1 MFAGL
6 LSLPEAILL
15 GIVEGI
21 TEFLPVS
28 STGHLLV
35 VSDLIG
41 FGTGASEGAAD
52 SYAVAIQF
60 GAILAVLVL
69 YRSRILSIVKGLVGR
84 DEQGRS
90 ILLALVA
97 AFLPAAVVG
106 VVFGDAIKDALF
118 GPVPVALAW
127 AVGGAALLVWKPKPT
142 QRSLHE
148 LSVRSALIIG
158 CAQTVAL
165 WPGVSRS
172 LVTLIAGLAVGL
184 SLAAAVE
191 FSFLLGLVTLS
202 AATVL
207 DVSRHGSDII
217 DYFGI
222 ATPLV
227 GAMVACVTA
236 MVAVRWMVSYLN
248 SRSLAIFGWYRLAAA
263 SVTAVLLV
271 TNVL

>member
-52 SYAVAIQF
+52 SYAIAIQF

-106 VVFGDAIKDALF
+106 VVFGDVIKDALF
-118 GPVPVALAW
+118 GPVPVTLAW

-172 LVTLIAGLAVGL
+172 LVTLLAGLAVGL

-202 AATVL
+202 AATAL
-207 DVSRHGSDII
+207 DVSRHGGDIV
-217 DYFGI
+217 DNFGI

-227 GAMVACVTA
+227 GATVACVTA
-236 MVAVRWMVSYLN
+236 IVAVRWMVSYLN

-263 SVTAVLLV
+263 CVTAVLLV